1 MPFKASVRYRKV
13 YSVDTQP
20 HARHTGHHIVSCL
33 CVHCIPF
40 LQQQRGDCLVG
51 PSSLCQTLA
60 RPCRQT
66 TILCVDSGP
75 IYAPGAETD
84 VVWVVLF
91 SEMVVSF
98 QVKRCT
104 REWYLSLLRLARAA
118 AIWSSD
124 SSSMCTVLTCFMM
137 SAQ

>member
-1 MPFKASVRYRKV
+1 MSNLGTSLWANHNLVRG
-13 YSVDTQP
+13 Q
-20 HARHTGHHIVSCL
+20 
-33 CVHCIPF
+33 
-40 LQQQRGDCLVG
+40 
-51 PSSLCQTLA
+51 
-60 RPCRQT
+60 
-66 TILCVDSGP
+66 SGP
-75 IYAPGAETD
+75 IYASRAETD

-98 QVKRCT
+98 QVKRCS